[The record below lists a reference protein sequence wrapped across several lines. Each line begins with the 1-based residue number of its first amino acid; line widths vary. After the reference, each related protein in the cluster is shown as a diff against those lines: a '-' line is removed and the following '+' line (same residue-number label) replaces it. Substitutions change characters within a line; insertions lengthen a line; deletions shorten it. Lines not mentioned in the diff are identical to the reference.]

1 MAKTNIAVIGAGLAG
16 LTAAKHIRGASV
28 DVYEATDRIGG
39 KLHTV
44 AFEGGPT
51 DIGAESFIPTDV
63 TRAFVE
69 KLGLT
74 GSLVEPSDAPTM
86 LWDGKELSLI
96 DVPRTT
102 TTFRHG
108 LQELTEKLA
117 EESGADIYI
126 DAFISGITRATDK
139 ESGKEGFRLK
149 GGEDKLYDHV
159 VLAVPAPTAA
169 LLLKQVDAD
178 AAQALAKVKLANRVV
193 VGMRFATGEGLPE
206 AAEIRI
212 VDGADGAQG
221 VHTESFVFSSQ
232 RWPHLA
238 QREGALVR
246 ATLNA
251 EAHADEDDL
260 VDWALDDLTKV
271 TGFDGRA
278 AGLEEIYVQRWFGA
292 FPEATDANK
301 AAATEASALI
311 AQIPGISATGAWV
324 SGPGIPNVIVHA
336 RATADQVP
344 TA

>member
-1 MAKTNIAVIGAGLAG
+1 MSKTKIAVIGAGLAG
-16 LTAAKHIRGASV
+16 LTVAKQVRDASV

-39 KLHTV
+39 KLRTV

-51 DIGAESFIPTDV
+51 DIGAESFIPTEDM
-63 TRAFVE
+63 RAFIE
-69 KLGLT
+69 ALGLT
-74 GSLVEPSDAPTM
+74 GSLVDPTDAPT
-86 LWDGKELSLI
+86 LRWDGKELSLI

-102 TTFRHG
+102 TFRHG
-108 LQELTEKLA
+108 LQELPEKLA

-126 DAFISGITRATDK
+126 DAFISGITRETGR
-139 ESGKEGFRLK
+139 ESGKQGFRLK
-149 GGEDKLYDHV
+149 GGEDKLYDNV

-169 LLLKQVDAD
+169 LLLKQVDAG
-178 AAQALAKVKLANRVV
+178 AAEALAKVKLTNSVV

-206 AAEIRI
+206 AAEVRI
-212 VDGADGAQG
+212 ADGADGVRAAA
-221 VHTESFVFSSQ
+221 FVFSSQ

-238 QREGALVR
+238 DRDGALVR
-246 ATLNA
+246 ATLNV

-260 VDWALDDLTKV
+260 VDWALDDLATV

-292 FPEATDANK
+292 FPEDTAANK
-301 AAATEASALI
+301 AAAQEASELI

-324 SGPGIPNVIVHA
+324 SGPGIPNVIAHA

>member
-1 MAKTNIAVIGAGLAG
+1 MSNTKIAVVGAGLAG
-16 LTAAKHIRGASV
+16 LTVARQLRGVSV

-44 AFEGGPT
+44 GFEGGPT
-51 DIGAESFIPTDV
+51 DIGAESFIPTEDV
-63 TRAFVE
+63 RALIDE
-69 KLGLT
+69 LGLT

-86 LWDGKELSLI
+86 QWDGKELSPI
-96 DVPRTT
+96 DAPRTT
-102 TTFRHG
+102 TFHHG
-108 LQELTEKLA
+108 LQELPEKLA

-126 DAFISGITRATDK
+126 DAFISGITREKDK

-149 GGEDKLYDHV
+149 GGEDKLYDHI

-178 AAQALAKVKLANRVV
+178 ASQALAKVTLANRVV

-206 AAEIRI
+206 TAEIRI
-212 VDGADGAQG
+212 ADGVDG

-232 RWPHLA
+232 RWPHIA
-238 QREGALVR
+238 GREGALVR
-246 ATLNA
+246 ATLKA
-251 EAHADEDDL
+251 EAPANEDDL
-260 VDWALDDLTKV
+260 VDWALDDLATV

-292 FPEATDANK
+292 FPENTDANK
-301 AAATEASALI
+301 IAAAEAAELI
-311 AQIPGISATGAWV
+311 AQLPGISATGAWA
-324 SGPGIPNVIVHA
+324 GGEGIAAVIAHA
-336 RATADQVP
+336 RTTADDVP